1 MSFQFQLNKKERVM
15 CNFKMDFKSSFC
27 WHSTDLSNDDI
38 ISAYARQKLV
48 FFGLKLGQDL
58 ENRGLATQ
66 YPHQGFPCV
75 SRGRRWL
82 AKLDC
87 FFFYPL

>member
-1 MSFQFQLNKKERVM
+1 MSFQFQMSKREREM
-15 CNFKMDFKSSFC
+15 CNFEMDFKSSFC

-66 YPHQGFPCV
+66 YPPPRIPMCIPGKEVASQ
-75 SRGRRWL
+75 
-82 AKLDC
+82 A
-87 FFFYPL
+87 